1 MARGDLRGG
10 AGVVGSSDATTLA
23 GVTLTAAGLALLD
36 DADAAAQRATL
47 GVVIGTNVQAQDAD
61 LQALADNS
69 TAGLWARTGA
79 GTGAA
84 RTITAG
90 TGISV
95 TNGDGV
101 SGNPTIGVLEPAP
114 VTVAA
119 STATLADTTRWVEVT
134 VSAATL
140 TLPSAGNCAQGHD
153 VVVRNATSNALL
165 LALTRSG
172 SDTIDAATSRAGMV
186 PPGGMVRL
194 VKTGSTTFTSSLDI
208 DPRRAMSFFEWRP
221 DSSSG
226 NLSNVASG
234 WTQAGTAGASVLG
247 GRLYA
252 TEARAGSTAATGWTL
267 GSKFFLSDGRPAFM
281 VQFYN
286 DAPTSNQH
294 RIMIGMVSALYSGV
308 RGSWVDKGMVL
319 QYESGDTNWQAI
331 VRDSA
336 NSVHNT
342 GAALAAGHYRLL
354 LFRDGTAIRWIIYYS
369 ATDATFAGVT
379 PTVGSATPS
388 AFPSATTLQAEI
400 YAAAGASWTGTLG
413 VAFAAF
419 GEML

>member
-1 MARGDLRGG
+1 MRLPEGG
-10 AGVVGSSDATTLA
+10 GSAGIIDPGGNGVVVRTALNTT
-23 GVTLTAAGLALLD
+23 T
-36 DADAAAQRATL
+36 
-47 GVVIGTNVQAQDAD
+47 
-61 LQALADNS
+61 S
-69 TAGLWARTGA
+69 
-79 GTGAA
+79 

-90 TGISV
+90 NRAVIAD
-95 TNGDGV
+95 GDGV
-101 SGNPTIGVLEPAP
+101 AGNPTFGVQEPAP

-165 LALTRSG
+165 LELTRSG

-186 PPGGMVRL
+186 PPGGMVRI
-194 VKTGSTTFTSSLDI
+194 VRTSATTFASSLDI
-208 DPRRAMSFFEWRP
+208 DPRRAMTAYEWRP
-221 DSSSG
+221 DASSG
-226 NLSNVASG
+226 NLIGAG
-234 WTQAGTAGASVLG
+234 AWTQAGTPGASALG

-294 RIMIGMVSALYSGV
+294 RIMIGMVDGWYSGV
-308 RGSWVDKGMVL
+308 RGSWGGKGLVL

-331 VRDSA
+331 VRDAA
-336 NSVHNT
+336 NSVHDT

-369 ATDATFAGVT
+369 ATDATFAGVAA
-379 PTVGSATPS
+379 TVGSATPS

>member
-140 TLPSAGNCAQGHD
+140 TLPSEIG
-153 VVVRNATSNALL
+153 
-165 LALTRSG
+165 
-172 SDTIDAATSRAGMV
+172 RAHV
-186 PPGGMVRL
+186 
-194 VKTGSTTFTSSLDI
+194 
-208 DPRRAMSFFEWRP
+208 
-221 DSSSG
+221 
-226 NLSNVASG
+226 
-234 WTQAGTAGASVLG
+234 
-247 GRLYA
+247 
-252 TEARAGSTAATGWTL
+252 
-267 GSKFFLSDGRPAFM
+267 
-281 VQFYN
+281 
-286 DAPTSNQH
+286 
-294 RIMIGMVSALYSGV
+294 
-308 RGSWVDKGMVL
+308 
-319 QYESGDTNWQAI
+319 
-331 VRDSA
+331 
-336 NSVHNT
+336 
-342 GAALAAGHYRLL
+342 
-354 LFRDGTAIRWIIYYS
+354 
-369 ATDATFAGVT
+369 
-379 PTVGSATPS
+379 
-388 AFPSATTLQAEI
+388 
-400 YAAAGASWTGTLG
+400 
-413 VAFAAF
+413 
-419 GEML
+419 

>member
-1 MARGDLRGG
+1 MRLPEGG
-10 AGVVGSSDATTLA
+10 GSAGIIDPGGNGVVVRTALNTT
-23 GVTLTAAGLALLD
+23 T
-36 DADAAAQRATL
+36 
-47 GVVIGTNVQAQDAD
+47 
-61 LQALADNS
+61 S
-69 TAGLWARTGA
+69 
-79 GTGAA
+79 

-90 TGISV
+90 NRAVIAD
-95 TNGDGV
+95 GDGV
-101 SGNPTIGVLEPAP
+101 SGNPTIGVQEPAP

-186 PPGGMVRL
+186 PPGGMVRI
-194 VKTGSTTFTSSLDI
+194 VRTSATTFASSLDI
-208 DPRRAMSFFEWRP
+208 DPRRSMTAYEWRP
-221 DSSSG
+221 DASSG

-234 WTQAGTAGASVLG
+234 WTQAGTPGASVLG
-247 GRLYA
+247 GRLYG
-252 TEARAGSTAATGWTL
+252 TEARSGSTAATGWTL

-308 RGSWVDKGMVL
+308 RGSWADKGMVL

-331 VRDSA
+331 VRGAA
-336 NSVHNT
+336 NSVHDT
-342 GAALAAGHYRLL
+342 GASLAAGHYRLL
-354 LFRDGTAIRWIIYYS
+354 LFRDGAVIRWIIYYS

-379 PTVGSATPS
+379 ATVGSATPS